1 MTMPRQKQAK
11 LCCWTKCQC
20 IMLDVLNY
28 GDPGDSRLGYLLKG
42 PSDYWFAPGTRSH
55 LHVPETT
62 RSGKVLIAHFLMTHT
77 EPNLWKPQ
85 GGEVG
90 QEKHTFI

>member
-1 MTMPRQKQAK
+1 
-11 LCCWTKCQC
+11 
-20 IMLDVLNY
+20 MLDVLNY

-90 QEKHTFI
+90 QEKHTFIKKKKNIYKLTIIKF

>member
-1 MTMPRQKQAK
+1 
-11 LCCWTKCQC
+11 
-20 IMLDVLNY
+20 MLDVLNY

-90 QEKHTFI
+90 QVKHT

>member
-1 MTMPRQKQAK
+1 
-11 LCCWTKCQC
+11 
-20 IMLDVLNY
+20 ML
-28 GDPGDSRLGYLLKG
+28 LGI
-42 PSDYWFAPGTRSH
+42 YWFAPGTQSH

-90 QEKHTFI
+90 QEKHTLKKRKKKVLDVKPLVPFIIKIVPIV